1 MAGWLLI
8 AFRPD
13 QRYNRVVGNHKQPL
27 THCLP
32 KVPEMNHR
40 KFAGKIIALINND
53 ETTIPQSTGFFI
65 FTANFLFTYTGK
77 YRL

>member
-13 QRYNRVVGNHKQPL
+13 QRYNRVMGNHKPPL
-27 THCLP
+27 THCLL

-40 KFAGKIIALINND
+40 KFAGKIIVLKKRN
-53 ETTIPQSTGFFI
+53 
-65 FTANFLFTYTGK
+65 L
-77 YRL
+77 L